1 MDQIS
6 NWPFVFVFSIGIL
19 GLLVGNILFWANK
32 KETFSARLLA
42 GFIFSISIMSI
53 NFGLQA
59 SAFFLYFPN
68 LWRCAGFVAFCGP
81 AFSYLYVKSLLFP
94 FKKINRKYFFLFL
107 PSLLYTIIL
116 IPLYIKPASQKI
128 IIIKQLLADKT
139 LITLEPDV
147 LLPNGWGVMA
157 RVLFGLTMTICQFV
171 LIYKW
176 KKTNSNNTDNP
187 TYKWACLFSKVLSL
201 LYVLLIVEF
210 FFHLSRFIDLTQQII
225 FSLSGVIL
233 FISLNLLFRP
243 HLLYGMRV
251 DFPDSTSDSYLKK
264 DKKAEKLTN
273 EQKLIFKN
281 KMEQHFIQNTPFV
294 KQGYSIN
301 DLSSEINIPVYLLSA
316 LINEEYQKNF
326 NELINDFRISHITK
340 LLNENPNY
348 SNFTIESLSQ
358 KAGFGSRS
366 SLNNAIKKN
375 SGQTPADFFRL
386 KNQTN

>member
-1 MDQIS
+1 
-6 NWPFVFVFSIGIL
+6 
-19 GLLVGNILFWANK
+19 
-32 KETFSARLLA
+32 
-42 GFIFSISIMSI
+42 
-53 NFGLQA
+53 
-59 SAFFLYFPN
+59 
-68 LWRCAGFVAFCGP
+68 
-81 AFSYLYVKSLLFP
+81 LYV
-94 FKKINRKYFFLFL
+94 
-107 PSLLYTIIL
+107 
-116 IPLYIKPASQKI
+116 KPASQKI

-157 RVLFGLTMTICQFV
+157 RVLFGLTMTICQFI

-187 TYKWACLFSKVLSL
+187 TYKWACLFSKALSL

-251 DFPDSTSDSYLKK
+251 DFQESNNDSYLKK
-264 DKKAEKLTN
+264 EKKAEKLTN